1 MSSICICLVMRPL
14 VGNSRTIKRSNEDII
29 RQTPV
34 ARNGAEKSPVQSY
47 INPEMYVRVT
57 IEATL
62 ECFGG

>member
-1 MSSICICLVMRPL
+1 M
-14 VGNSRTIKRSNEDII
+14 

-47 INPEMYVRVT
+47 INPEMYERLT